1 MEGRIALD
9 GYITDI
15 RIIGDA
21 HPDFASSAVAAVRE
35 WKFTQTLLNCQP
47 SDVFMTITV
56 NFKTAPSPP
65 SPPR

>member
-15 RIIGDA
+15 RIVGDS
-21 HPDFASSAVAAVRE
+21 HPDFAASAVAAVRE
-35 WKFTQTLLNCQP
+35 WKYTQTLLNCQP

-56 NFKTAPSPP
+56 NFKTASAPP
-65 SPPR
+65 AAR